1 MAKHRALLFY
11 HASIILILTLS
22 LFCKATSEDRKVY
35 IVYLGSLPDWVFS
48 PSSHHLSILQ
58 RVVQENGSAENLLVR
73 SYKRSF
79 NGFAAK
85 LTDQEREK
93 LSNMKEVVSVFPSRP
108 LQLQTTR
115 SWDFMGFNEKVKR
128 NAGVEGDIIVGVI
141 DSGIWPESDSFKDEG
156 FGPPPKKWKG
166 ACEGGK
172 NFTCNNKVIGA
183 RYYLT
188 ESARDEWGHG
198 THTASTAAGNA
209 VKDVSFYGLAQG
221 TARGGVPAARIAVYK
236 VCSREKSCSAHNTLG
251 AFDDAIAD
259 GVDIITISVSF
270 TAIRDFDEDPIAI
283 GAFHAMEKGILTSNS
298 AGNNGPSGATVSS
311 VAPWMLTVGASSM
324 DRRIIDKVVLGDGRT
339 LVGNSVNTFGLNGTS
354 FPLIHGKDVSRN
366 CTEKSAGSC
375 EQGCLDSDLVKGKIV
390 LCDRYTSG
398 VSEAYKVGA
407 LGSILTNY
415 INIDDA
421 SFVLPL
427 PASTLNNAE
436 YNEVMSYMNSTR
448 DPQANILKS
457 EVIKDLVAPIVAS
470 LSARGPNLILPDI
483 IKPDISAPGVEI
495 LAAYSPNASIS
506 IPQDMRR
513 VKYNIMTGTSMACPH
528 ATAVAAYV
536 KTFHPDWSP
545 AAIKSSIMT
554 TAWPMN
560 ETNSNISSGEFAY
573 GSGHINPVKA
583 IDPGLVYEV
592 FKEDYVNLLCMKY
605 EESMVRLI
613 SGDNSSCPTGSEKG
627 SPVDLN
633 YPSMGAK
640 VAAVEPFTVKFHRTV
655 KNVGLANSTYKAIM
669 SPNAKVDI
677 KVVPEVISFASL
689 NEEKTFDVTVAGS
702 GLPYELRVSA
712 SLVWSD
718 GTHSVRSP
726 IVVYTVPKIMSKE
739 T

>member
-11 HASIILILTLS
+11 HAFIILILTLS

-311 VAPWMLTVGASSM
+311 VAPWMLTVAASSM

-339 LVGNSVNTFGLNGTS
+339 LVGNSINTFGLNGTS

-375 EQGCLDSDLVKGKIV
+375 EQGCLVSDLVKGKIV

-427 PASTLNNAE
+427 PASTLNNTE

-448 DPQANILKS
+448 DPQANLLKS

-506 IPQDMRR
+506 IRQDMRR

-592 FKEDYVNLLCMKY
+592 SKEDYVKLLCMKY

-669 SPNAKVDI
+669 SPNAKIDI

>member
-11 HASIILILTLS
+11 HAFIILILTLS

-85 LTDQEREK
+85 LTDQEKEK
-93 LSNMKEVVSVFPSRP
+93 LSNMNEVVSVFPSRP

-188 ESARDEWGHG
+188 DSARDEWGHG

-236 VCSREKSCSAHNTLG
+236 VCSHEKSCSAHNTLG

-311 VAPWMLTVGASSM
+311 VAPWMLTVAASSM

-339 LVGNSVNTFGLNGTS
+339 LVGNSVNTFALNGTS

-375 EQGCLDSDLVKGKIV
+375 EQGCLGSDLVKGKIV

-427 PASTLNNAE
+427 PASTLNNTE
-436 YNEVMSYMNSTR
+436 YNEAMSYMNSTR

-583 IDPGLVYEV
+583 IDPGLVYEAS
-592 FKEDYVNLLCMKY
+592 KEDYVKLLCMKY

-655 KNVGLANSTYKAIM
+655 KNVGLANSTYRAIM

-726 IVVYTVPKIMSKE
+726 IVVYTVPRIMSKE

>member
-11 HASIILILTLS
+11 HAFIILILTLS

-85 LTDQEREK
+85 LTDQEKEK
-93 LSNMKEVVSVFPSRP
+93 LSNMNEVVSVFPSRP

-251 AFDDAIAD
+251 AFDDATAD

-311 VAPWMLTVGASSM
+311 VAPWMLTVAASSM

-339 LVGNSVNTFGLNGTS
+339 LVGNSVNTFALNGTS

-427 PASTLNNAE
+427 PASTLNNTE

-583 IDPGLVYEV
+583 IDPGLVYEAS
-592 FKEDYVNLLCMKY
+592 KEDYVKLLCMKY

-655 KNVGLANSTYKAIM
+655 KNVGLANSTYRAIM

-726 IVVYTVPKIMSKE
+726 IVVYTVPRIMSKE

>member
-11 HASIILILTLS
+11 HAFIILILTLS

-85 LTDQEREK
+85 LTDQEKEK
-93 LSNMKEVVSVFPSRP
+93 LSNMNEVVSVFPSRP

-183 RYYLT
+183 QYYLT

-311 VAPWMLTVGASSM
+311 VAPWMLTVAASSM

-339 LVGNSVNTFGLNGTS
+339 LVGNSVNTFALNGTS

-390 LCDRYTSG
+390 LCNRYTSG

-427 PASTLNNAE
+427 PASTLNNTE
-436 YNEVMSYMNSTR
+436 YNEAMSYMNSTR

-583 IDPGLVYEV
+583 IDPGLVYEAS
-592 FKEDYVNLLCMKY
+592 KEDYVKLLCMKY

-655 KNVGLANSTYKAIM
+655 KNVGLANSTYRAIM

-726 IVVYTVPKIMSKE
+726 IVVYTVPRIMSKE

>member
-11 HASIILILTLS
+11 HAFIFLILTLS

-85 LTDQEREK
+85 LTDQEKEK
-93 LSNMKEVVSVFPSRP
+93 LSNMNEVVSVFPSRP

-311 VAPWMLTVGASSM
+311 VAPWMLTVAASSM

-339 LVGNSVNTFGLNGTS
+339 LVGNSVNTFALNGTS

-427 PASTLNNAE
+427 PASTLNNTE

-583 IDPGLVYEV
+583 IDPGLVYEAS
-592 FKEDYVNLLCMKY
+592 KEDYVKLLCMKY

-655 KNVGLANSTYKAIM
+655 KNVGLANSTYRAIM

-726 IVVYTVPKIMSKE
+726 IVVYTVPRIMSKE

>member
-11 HASIILILTLS
+11 HAFIILILTLS

-58 RVVQENGSAENLLVR
+58 RVVQESGSAENLLVR

-128 NAGVEGDIIVGVI
+128 NAGVESDIIVGVI

-221 TARGGVPAARIAVYK
+221 TVRGGVPAARIAVYK
-236 VCSREKSCSAHNTLG
+236 VCSHEKLCSAHNTLG

-311 VAPWMLTVGASSM
+311 VAAWMLTVAASSM

-339 LVGNSVNTFGLNGTS
+339 LVGNSVNTFALNGTS

-427 PASTLNNAE
+427 PASTLNNTE
-436 YNEVMSYMNSTR
+436 YNEVLSYMNSTR

-470 LSARGPNLILPDI
+470 LSARGPNLILPNI

-506 IPQDMRR
+506 IPHDTRR

-583 IDPGLVYEV
+583 IDPGLVYEAS
-592 FKEDYVNLLCMKY
+592 KEDYVKLLCMKY

-677 KVVPEVISFASL
+677 KVVPEVISFTSL

-702 GLPYELRVSA
+702 GLPYESRVSA
-712 SLVWSD
+712 SLAWSD

-726 IVVYTVPKIMSKE
+726 IVVYTVPRIMSKE

>member
-11 HASIILILTLS
+11 HAFIILILTLS

-85 LTDQEREK
+85 LTDQEKEK
-93 LSNMKEVVSVFPSRP
+93 LSNMNEVVSVFPSRP

-188 ESARDEWGHG
+188 DSARDEWGHG

-236 VCSREKSCSAHNTLG
+236 VCSHEKSCSAHNTLG

-311 VAPWMLTVGASSM
+311 VAPWMLTVAASSM

-339 LVGNSVNTFGLNGTS
+339 LVGNSVNTFALNGTS

-375 EQGCLDSDLVKGKIV
+375 EQGCLGSDLVKGKIV

-427 PASTLNNAE
+427 PASTLNNTE

-583 IDPGLVYEV
+583 IDPGLVYEAS
-592 FKEDYVNLLCMKY
+592 KEDYVKLLCMKY

-655 KNVGLANSTYKAIM
+655 KNVGLANSTYRAIM

-726 IVVYTVPKIMSKE
+726 IVVYTVPRIMSKE

>member
-1 MAKHRALLFY
+1 MAKYGAFLVYYAF
-11 HASIILILTLS
+11 SIFILTMSFL
-22 LFCKATSEDRKVY
+22 CKATDEDRKVR
-35 IVYLGSLPDWVFS
+35 IVYLGSLPDGEYS
-48 PSSHHLSILQ
+48 PMAHHLNILQ
-58 RVVQENGSAENLLVR
+58 SVVQGSSPENLLVR

-93 LSNMKEVVSVFPSRP
+93 LANMKEVVSVFPSRTY
-108 LQLQTTR
+108 QLQTTR
-115 SWDFMGFNEKVKR
+115 SWDFMGFDEKINR
-128 NAGVEGDIIVGVI
+128 NATVESDIIIGVI
-141 DSGIWPESDSFKDEG
+141 DSGIWPESESFTDVG
-156 FGPPPKKWKG
+156 FGPAPKRWKG
-166 ACEGGK
+166 ACKGGK

-311 VAPWMLTVGASSM
+311 VAPWMLTVAASSM

-339 LVGNSVNTFGLNGTS
+339 LVGNSINTFGLNGTS

-375 EQGCLDSDLVKGKIV
+375 EQGCLVSDLVKGKIV

-427 PASTLNNAE
+427 PASTLNNTE

-448 DPQANILKS
+448 DPQANLLKS

-506 IPQDMRR
+506 IRQDMRR

-592 FKEDYVNLLCMKY
+592 SKEDYVKLLCMKY

-669 SPNAKVDI
+669 SPNAKIDI

>member
-11 HASIILILTLS
+11 HAFIILILTLS

-85 LTDQEREK
+85 LTDQEKEK
-93 LSNMKEVVSVFPSRP
+93 LSNMNEVVSVFPSRP

-188 ESARDEWGHG
+188 DSARDEWGHG

-311 VAPWMLTVGASSM
+311 VAPWMLTVAASSM

-339 LVGNSVNTFGLNGTS
+339 LVGNSVNTFALNGTS

-390 LCDRYTSG
+390 LCNRYTSG

-427 PASTLNNAE
+427 PASTLNNTE
-436 YNEVMSYMNSTR
+436 YNEAMSYMNSTR

-583 IDPGLVYEV
+583 IDPGLVYEAS
-592 FKEDYVNLLCMKY
+592 KEDYVKLLCMKY

-655 KNVGLANSTYKAIM
+655 KNVGLANSTYRAIM

-726 IVVYTVPKIMSKE
+726 IVVYTVPRIMSKE

>member
-366 CTEKSAGSC
+366 CTEKSAGC

>member
-11 HASIILILTLS
+11 HAFIILILTLS

-85 LTDQEREK
+85 LTDQEKEK
-93 LSNMKEVVSVFPSRP
+93 LSNMNEVVSVFPSRP

-183 RYYLT
+183 QYYLT

-311 VAPWMLTVGASSM
+311 VAPWMLTVAASSM

-339 LVGNSVNTFGLNGTS
+339 LVGNSVNTFALNGTS

-375 EQGCLDSDLVKGKIV
+375 EQGCLGSDLVKGKIV

-427 PASTLNNAE
+427 PASTLNNTE

-583 IDPGLVYEV
+583 IDPGLVYEAS
-592 FKEDYVNLLCMKY
+592 KEDYVKLLCMKY

-655 KNVGLANSTYKAIM
+655 KNVGLANSTYRAIM

-726 IVVYTVPKIMSKE
+726 IVVYTVPRIMSKE

>member
-11 HASIILILTLS
+11 HAFIILILTLS

-85 LTDQEREK
+85 LTDQEKEK
-93 LSNMKEVVSVFPSRP
+93 LSNMNEVVSVFPSRP

-311 VAPWMLTVGASSM
+311 VAPWMLTVAASSM

-339 LVGNSVNTFGLNGTS
+339 LVGNSVNTFALNGTS

-427 PASTLNNAE
+427 PASTLNNTE

-495 LAAYSPNASIS
+495 LAAYSPIASIS

-554 TAWPMN
+554 TGM
-560 ETNSNISSGEFAY
+560 
-573 GSGHINPVKA
+573 
-583 IDPGLVYEV
+583 V
-592 FKEDYVNLLCMKY
+592 FITD
-605 EESMVRLI
+605 I
-613 SGDNSSCPTGSEKG
+613 
-627 SPVDLN
+627 
-633 YPSMGAK
+633 PS
-640 VAAVEPFTVKFHRTV
+640 
-655 KNVGLANSTYKAIM
+655 
-669 SPNAKVDI
+669 
-677 KVVPEVISFASL
+677 
-689 NEEKTFDVTVAGS
+689 
-702 GLPYELRVSA
+702 
-712 SLVWSD
+712 
-718 GTHSVRSP
+718 
-726 IVVYTVPKIMSKE
+726 IVLF
-739 T
+739 

>member
-11 HASIILILTLS
+11 HAFIILILTLS

-85 LTDQEREK
+85 LTDQEKEK
-93 LSNMKEVVSVFPSRP
+93 LSNMNEVVSVFPSRP

-188 ESARDEWGHG
+188 DSARDEWGHG

-311 VAPWMLTVGASSM
+311 VAPWMLTVAASSM

-339 LVGNSVNTFGLNGTS
+339 LVGNSVNTFALNGTS

-375 EQGCLDSDLVKGKIV
+375 EQGCLGSDLVKGKIV

-427 PASTLNNAE
+427 PASTLNNTE

-583 IDPGLVYEV
+583 IDPGLVYEAS
-592 FKEDYVNLLCMKY
+592 KEDYVKLLCMKY

-655 KNVGLANSTYKAIM
+655 KNVGLANSTYRAIM

-726 IVVYTVPKIMSKE
+726 IVVYTVPRIMSKE

>member
-11 HASIILILTLS
+11 HAFIILILTLS

-85 LTDQEREK
+85 LTDQEKEK
-93 LSNMKEVVSVFPSRP
+93 LSNMNEVVSVFPSRP

-188 ESARDEWGHG
+188 DSARDEWGHG

-236 VCSREKSCSAHNTLG
+236 VCSHEKSCSAHNTLG

-311 VAPWMLTVGASSM
+311 VAPWMLTVAASSM

-339 LVGNSVNTFGLNGTS
+339 LVGNSVNTFALNGTS

-390 LCDRYTSG
+390 LCNRYTSG

-427 PASTLNNAE
+427 PASTLNNTE
-436 YNEVMSYMNSTR
+436 YNEAMSYMNSTR

-583 IDPGLVYEV
+583 IDPGLVYEAS
-592 FKEDYVNLLCMKY
+592 KEDYVKLLCMKY

-655 KNVGLANSTYKAIM
+655 KNVGLANSTYRAIM

-726 IVVYTVPKIMSKE
+726 IVVYTVPRIMSKE

>member
-11 HASIILILTLS
+11 HAFIILILTLS

-85 LTDQEREK
+85 LTDQEKEK
-93 LSNMKEVVSVFPSRP
+93 LSNMNEVVSVFPSRP

-311 VAPWMLTVGASSM
+311 VAPWMLTVAASSM

-339 LVGNSVNTFGLNGTS
+339 LVGNSVNTFALNGTS

-427 PASTLNNAE
+427 PASTLNNTE

-495 LAAYSPNASIS
+495 LAAYSPIASIS

-583 IDPGLVYEV
+583 IDPGLVYEAS
-592 FKEDYVNLLCMKY
+592 KEDYVKLLCMKY

-655 KNVGLANSTYKAIM
+655 KNVGLANSTYRAIM

-726 IVVYTVPKIMSKE
+726 IVVYTVPRIMSKE

>member
-11 HASIILILTLS
+11 HAFIILILTLS

-311 VAPWMLTVGASSM
+311 VAPWMLTVAASSM

-375 EQGCLDSDLVKGKIV
+375 EQGCLVSDLVKGKIV

-427 PASTLNNAE
+427 PASTLNNTE

-545 AAIKSSIMT
+545 SAIKSSIMT

-592 FKEDYVNLLCMKY
+592 SKEDYVKLLCMKY

-669 SPNAKVDI
+669 SPNAKIDI